1 MILRWRLREIG
12 KGIENDKIITTEGK
26 NFISYIFFR
35 DVFTLIFDRNVYFV
49 FFFFIVDN
57 TRMIRERYYKLCRI
71 FLSLYYFITKIII

>member
-1 MILRWRLREIG
+1 MIKLLRPKE
-12 KGIENDKIITTEGK
+12 KILYHI
-26 NFISYIFFR
+26 FFFR
-35 DVFTLIFDRNVYFV
+35 DVFTLIFDRNIYFV